1 MQLSISCV
9 VRRTI
14 NSNVVAR
21 APDYTATRTRC
32 YICRTTSETRQSAE
46 TLLQAPKDVF
56 VCSVLLTYVQRI
68 RGFTK
73 MRYINLRFSYFYV
86 YLLTYV
92 KRSCINAL
100 SGYIILSIPSIY
112 PSSGLA
118 KVGRGAGPSHRR
130 NLRRVINIFGLHFDD
145 D

>member
-1 MQLSISCV
+1 MQPSISCV
-9 VRRTI
+9 VRRTM

-21 APDYTATRTRC
+21 TGLLQRRHAAIFAGLPERPGSQQRHF
-32 YICRTTSETRQSAE
+32 
-46 TLLQAPKDVF
+46 LQAPKDVF
-56 VCSVLLTYVQRI
+56 VCSVLTYVQRI

-118 KVGRGAGPSHRR
+118 KVGRGAGSSHRR
-130 NLRRVINIFGLHFDD
+130 NLHRVINIFGLHFDD